1 MSVKAK
7 KSIKTSKQD
16 TLFYA
21 VIYAVILL
29 ILIILLWPL
38 IFIVSSSLS
47 SKEAVMAGRVFLL
60 PVNFSLEGYKAVFQ
74 TNEVL
79 IGFRNTVLY
88 TLFGTMLNVALTLI
102 AAYPLS
108 RKDLPYRRMWSFI
121 FTFTMI
127 FSGGM
132 IPTYMVVNKLGLM
145 NSLLAMI
152 LQRQQPWSTNRKMRK
167 ILPSPLA
174 MILPTAMSVYN
185 LMIARTFMENSIPS
199 ELLEAARVDGCD
211 DIAYF
216 WKILLP
222 LSKPVIAVITLY
234 YAVAHWNSYFNAFLY
249 ITDAKLNPLQIVLR
263 NILLANQIDTA
274 MTTDFDTMTSKQG
287 LADVLKYSLIVV
299 STLPVMIMY
308 PFVQKHFTKGVMIG
322 AVKG

>member
-1 MSVKAK
+1 MSSKAK
-7 KSIKTSKQD
+7 KNIKTSKQD
-16 TLFYA
+16 VLFYA
-21 VIYAVILL
+21 VIYAIILL

-47 SKEAVMAGRVFLL
+47 SKEAVMAGKVFLL
-60 PVNFSLEGYKAVFQ
+60 PVSFSLEGYKAVFQ

-108 RKDLPYRRMWSFI
+108 RKDLPYRRVWSFI

-132 IPTYMVVNKLGLM
+132 IPTYIVVNKLGLM
-145 NSLLAMI
+145 N
-152 LQRQQPWSTNRKMRK
+152 
-167 ILPSPLA
+167 SPLA

-185 LMIARTFMENSIPS
+185 LMIARTFMENSIPG

-249 ITDAKLNPLQIVLR
+249 ITDSRLNPLQLVLR
-263 NILLANQIDTA
+263 NILLANQIDSA

>member
-108 RKDLPYRRMWSFI
+108 RNDFFGRYD
-121 FTFTMI
+121 
-127 FSGGM
+127 
-132 IPTYMVVNKLGLM
+132 TY
-145 NSLLAMI
+145 I
-152 LQRQQPWSTNRKMRK
+152 
-167 ILPSPLA
+167 
-174 MILPTAMSVYN
+174 Y
-185 LMIARTFMENSIPS
+185 
-199 ELLEAARVDGCD
+199 GC
-211 DIAYF
+211 
-216 WKILLP
+216 K
-222 LSKPVIAVITLY
+222 
-234 YAVAHWNSYFNAFLY
+234 
-249 ITDAKLNPLQIVLR
+249 
-263 NILLANQIDTA
+263 
-274 MTTDFDTMTSKQG
+274 
-287 LADVLKYSLIVV
+287 
-299 STLPVMIMY
+299 
-308 PFVQKHFTKGVMIG
+308 
-322 AVKG
+322 

>member
-1 MSVKAK
+1 
-7 KSIKTSKQD
+7 
-16 TLFYA
+16 
-21 VIYAVILL
+21 
-29 ILIILLWPL
+29 
-38 IFIVSSSLS
+38 
-47 SKEAVMAGRVFLL
+47 
-60 PVNFSLEGYKAVFQ
+60 
-74 TNEVL
+74 
-79 IGFRNTVLY
+79 
-88 TLFGTMLNVALTLI
+88 
-102 AAYPLS
+102 
-108 RKDLPYRRMWSFI
+108 
-121 FTFTMI
+121 
-127 FSGGM
+127 
-132 IPTYMVVNKLGLM
+132 
-145 NSLLAMI
+145 
-152 LQRQQPWSTNRKMRK
+152 
-167 ILPSPLA
+167 
-174 MILPTAMSVYN
+174 
-185 LMIARTFMENSIPS
+185 MENSIPS

-234 YAVAHWNSYFNAFLY
+234 YAVAHWNSYFNAFLH

-308 PFVQKHFTKGVMIG
+308 PFVQKYFTKGVMIG

>member
-132 IPTYMVVNKLGLM
+132 IPTYIVVNKLGLM
-145 NSLLAMI
+145 N
-152 LQRQQPWSTNRKMRK
+152 
-167 ILPSPLA
+167 SPLA

-185 LMIARTFMENSIPS
+185 LMIARTFMENSIPG
-199 ELLEAARVDGCD
+199 ELLEATRVDGCD
-211 DIAYF
+211 DIGYF

-249 ITDAKLNPLQIVLR
+249 ITDSKLYPLQLVLR

>member
-1 MSVKAK
+1 MSVKVK

-16 TLFYA
+16 ALFYA

-60 PVNFSLEGYKAVFQ
+60 PVDFSLEGYKAVFQ

-108 RKDLPYRRMWSFI
+108 RKDLPYRRVWSFI

-132 IPTYMVVNKLGLM
+132 IPTYMVVNKLGFM
-145 NSLLAMI
+145 N
-152 LQRQQPWSTNRKMRK
+152 
-167 ILPSPLA
+167 SPLA

-185 LMIARTFMENSIPS
+185 LMIARTFMENSIPN

-249 ITDAKLNPLQIVLR
+249 ITDSKLNPLQIVLR

>member
-145 NSLLAMI
+145 NS
-152 LQRQQPWSTNRKMRK
+152 
-167 ILPSPLA
+167 PLT